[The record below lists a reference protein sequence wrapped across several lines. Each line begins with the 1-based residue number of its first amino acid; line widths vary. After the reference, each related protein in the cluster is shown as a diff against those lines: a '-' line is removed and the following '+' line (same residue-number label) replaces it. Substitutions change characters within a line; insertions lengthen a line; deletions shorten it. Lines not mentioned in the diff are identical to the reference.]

1 MGPQGPAGVSTG
13 ANVKVAF
20 VKDVKAPLTNGG
32 TCFASWTNRDLNTL
46 EGDNSFASV
55 SSNQLTLQPGTYWF
69 EGHAP
74 GYFAGAHQAKLV
86 NVATNAD
93 VSFGSSGHSHPSA
106 GSVTHSI
113 IKVRLV
119 IASATT
125 YRIQQ
130 RCSIERALQ
139 GFGIANGFGGP
150 ETYTTITIVKLD

>member
-1 MGPQGPAGVSTG
+1 VNA
-13 ANVKVAF
+13 KVAF
-20 VKDVKAPLTNGG
+20 VKDVKASLTNGG
-32 TCFASWTNRDLNTL
+32 TCFASWSNRDLNTL

-55 SSNQLTLQPGTYWF
+55 AGNQLTLQPGTYWF

-119 IASATT
+119 ITAATT
-125 YRIQQ
+125 YKIQH

-139 GFGIANGFGGP
+139 GLGIANGFGGP

>member
-1 MGPQGPAGVSTG
+1 M
-13 ANVKVAF
+13 KVAF
-20 VKDVKAPLTNGG
+20 IKDVKAPSTNGG
-32 TCFASWTNRDLNTL
+32 TCFASWQNRDLNTF
-46 EGDNSFASV
+46 EGDTSFASI
-55 SSNQLTLQPGTYWF
+55 SANQITLQPGTYWL

-93 VSFGSSGHSHPSA
+93 VSYGSSGHSHPSA

-113 IKVRLV
+113 IKVRLIV
-119 IASATT
+119 TAATT
-125 YRIQQ
+125 YKIQQ

-139 GFGIANGFGGP
+139 GLGIANGFGGP